1 MLFRSLLTSTENH
14 TCLACSEYSSIFV
27 VNKNSTQLGNDR
39 VIKSRKNHATK
50 KKSKSCTNHPGSSHS
65 RIKTRNISDHITEF
79 PPAIAD
85 NDLCHTIALN
95 ACKKMNKSNIEEAGC
110 AVCGELTPVKNLS
123 QVKNIKKMLHIL
135 TTPGVTC
142 VERKNQNSPLREY
155 SGPVLD
161 YTCNRVCDHCRGCI
175 HKGKVPRLA
184 LANGLWLGK
193 IPDEL
198 KSLTFVE
205 KLLIAR
211 VRHTCS
217 YIKVASG
224 MRKMKANI
232 IAFESPIPK
241 FYNILP
247 PPRDD
252 MNDVLAILFT
262 GPCKPT
268 PEDLKEHHFWCTET
282 MLLKL

>member
-1 MLFRSLLTSTENH
+1 M
-14 TCLACSEYSSIFV
+14 
-27 VNKNSTQLGNDR
+27 NKNSTQLGNDH

-123 QVKNIKKMLHIL
+123 RVKNIKKMLHIL

-142 VERKNQNSPLREY
+142 VERKNQNSPLCEY

-161 YTCNRVCDHCRGCI
+161 YTCNRVCDHCT
-175 HKGKVPRLA
+175 V
-184 LANGLWLGK
+184 
-193 IPDEL
+193 
-198 KSLTFVE
+198 
-205 KLLIAR
+205 
-211 VRHTCS
+211 
-217 YIKVASG
+217 
-224 MRKMKANI
+224 
-232 IAFESPIPK
+232 
-241 FYNILP
+241 
-247 PPRDD
+247 
-252 MNDVLAILFT
+252 
-262 GPCKPT
+262 
-268 PEDLKEHHFWCTET
+268 
-282 MLLKL
+282 